1 MIEIIGDKNLEQFLK
16 SSKEKLKQLSEYFQT
31 IHQADHQTQLTIKIV
46 SNEEIKSMNKK
57 FKNKN
62 KITDVLSFPDGDFS
76 GDIAIADSY
85 ILNRNKK
92 INEQNFFM
100 LVSHGLHHLFGYHH
114 YDKQSRSNMRFL
126 ENTLMKLL
134 GLKKVHEN

>member
-1 MIEIIGDKNLEQFLK
+1 MRHESCSIVEISQLSDIEISGSGADNIN
-16 SSKEKLKQLSEYFQT
+16 SMSTSQL
-31 IHQADHQTQLTIKIV
+31 
-46 SNEEIKSMNKK
+46 N
-57 FKNKN
+57 
-62 KITDVLSFPDGDFS
+62 
-76 GDIAIADSY
+76 
-85 ILNRNKK
+85 

>member
-1 MIEIIGDKNLEQFLK
+1 
-16 SSKEKLKQLSEYFQT
+16 
-31 IHQADHQTQLTIKIV
+31 
-46 SNEEIKSMNKK
+46 MNKK

-100 LVSHGLHHLFGYHH
+100 LVSHDYIIYLVIIITINN
-114 YDKQSRSNMRFL
+114 R
-126 ENTLMKLL
+126 E
-134 GLKKVHEN
+134 VI

>member
-1 MIEIIGDKNLEQFLK
+1 MCIRDSAYINQMKKKTKKKNE
-16 SSKEKLKQLSEYFQT
+16 
-31 IHQADHQTQLTIKIV
+31 
-46 SNEEIKSMNKK
+46 
-57 FKNKN
+57 
-62 KITDVLSFPDGDFS
+62 SFAAVAGALYG
-76 GDIAIADSY
+76 GDIPSPSRKGVKKMKKKGNTSVPY
-85 ILNRNKK
+85 GSGYKK